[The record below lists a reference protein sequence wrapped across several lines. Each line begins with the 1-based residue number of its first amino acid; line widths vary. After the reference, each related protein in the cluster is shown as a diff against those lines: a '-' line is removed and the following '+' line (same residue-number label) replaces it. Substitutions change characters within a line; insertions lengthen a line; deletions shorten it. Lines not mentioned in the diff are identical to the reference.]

1 MANELPPLVQRVEA
15 DLSSL
20 ERGLD
25 RAGQQVEQFGR
36 DGAKAG
42 EKAARGF
49 ERALDTVNSNARLS
63 ANQLRNLG
71 YQANDVFTS
80 LGSGAPVLQVL
91 AQQGGQVYQAL
102 ADTPGGAAAGVK
114 DLARRTAGL
123 LTPAR
128 LVAGGMVGIGA
139 AAALLGV
146 RWDNAQSKIELG
158 LSGVGKASGATVRQI
173 NEISAAAASSGRMTA
188 SAAREAATAI
198 ATTGKVDASN
208 IPAILDLAPGYAKLF
223 GKDMAE
229 AGTDLARIFADPVKG
244 ADELDAR
251 LGILD
256 DRTRQYIRTL
266 AAQGDRQGA
275 IRTLAQLAQ
284 PELDRVAAKT
294 SLWARAWNS
303 VEAAADAAG
312 RAVVQATTGGSIDD
326 RLREAERRRSSAS
339 AAAAQ
344 SGNANP
350 VDQSYVDELR
360 RRGLTDRQIQQ
371 EVNPIAP
378 GAVDNARGLA
388 KALADA
394 EAQAEDLNEQAR
406 RQSAQSFNDTENA
419 IARDRS
425 KQAGEAT
432 RAVNT
437 EAESIEALENRYK
450 ALKAATES
458 NRAAGMLDNAD
469 QARASVDALGQRLQ
483 QLKEDYAAGGS
494 AAAAAVRAANFQQA
508 TAGLAAY
515 ARGLMEINQ
524 RFDELRR
531 NAVATTDAAKLPEAL
546 RTLEASRTAAT
557 AAYNTETRRQAVTST
572 TLPAGYV
579 DSIIKPESGG
589 DPTARNPR
597 STATGLGQFIEST
610 WLDVIQ
616 KIRPQLYGALGAA
629 ETAESRKRILA
640 LRTDPE
646 LNREAIGELGRQN
659 AVKLQDAG
667 FEASLRNLHLA
678 HFLGAQ
684 GAVSILRADPS
695 ANAAGV
701 LPGAA
706 AANPEV
712 FKRGNATVQDIL
724 NYGTARA
731 TGSGPAG
738 QAAQERIRQTQLQ
751 TAEIGK
757 SVTETERLQAA
768 ERLLA
773 EDRKQGGDISRE
785 FASATDLLTG
795 SNAKLTPELEAQR
808 AAFLKLVDAE
818 AAAVKGRQQSQF
830 SLDLRDQYGALGR
843 TPGEQQDFLTA
854 RRFGAEGSDEFNK
867 AYGQL
872 QDLRD
877 LTTTKA
883 DAGGFLKS
891 INSDLLRGASL
902 ADAMSNALSGLIA
915 KMGDRAIDT
924 LLNMAFGSNGGG
936 GAGGGGAGGLIGSLI
951 GALSGSGAVKA
962 ATGGRVSGPGSGTSD
977 SIAARLSNG
986 EYVVNAASTRANL
999 PLLEAINSGRAR
1011 RFATGGLVGA
1021 MPSVAAARPA
1031 FAGGGTFNLI
1041 DQRPAGS
1048 PDLAPTSR
1056 RNSSGGTDVIL
1067 RQAESGLAGRGRRGQ
1082 GPLASVFNSAATRN
1096 G

>member
-1 MANELPPLVQRVEA
+1 MANDLPPLIQRVEA
-15 DLSSL
+15 DLSGL
-20 ERGLD
+20 DRGLD
-25 RAGQQVEQFGR
+25 RAGQKVEQFGR

-49 ERALDTVNSNARLS
+49 ERALDTINSNARLS
-63 ANQLRNLG
+63 AHQLQNLS

-80 LGSGAPVLQVL
+80 LASGAPALQVL

-114 DLARRTAGL
+114 DLARRTGAL

-128 LVAGGMVGIGA
+128 LAAGGMVSIGA

-173 NEISAAAASSGRMTA
+173 NEISEAAASSGRMTA

-198 ATTGKVDASN
+198 AATGKVDASN
-208 IPAILDLAPGYAKLF
+208 LPAVLNLAPGYAKLF

-229 AGTDLARIFADPVKG
+229 AGADLARIFADPVKG

-312 RAVVQATTGGSIDD
+312 RAAVQATTGGSLDD

-350 VDQSYVDELR
+350 VDQTYVAELR
-360 RRGLTDRQIQQ
+360 RQGLSDRQIQQ

-406 RQSAQSFNDTENA
+406 RQGAQGFNDTENA

-432 RAVNT
+432 RAVNV

-450 ALKAATES
+450 ALKVATES
-458 NRAAGMLDNAD
+458 SRAAGMLDNAD

-546 RTLEASRTAAT
+546 RALEASRTAAT
-557 AAYNTETRRQAVTST
+557 AAYNTETRKQAVSST

-731 TGSGPAG
+731 TGAGPAG
-738 QAAQERIRQTQLQ
+738 QAAQERIRQTKLQ

-843 TPGEQQDFLTA
+843 TPGEQQDYLTA
-854 RRFGAEGSDEFNK
+854 RRFGAEGSDEFSK

-883 DAGGFLKS
+883 DAGGFLKG
-891 INSDLLRGASL
+891 INNDLLRGATL

-915 KMGDRAIDT
+915 KAGDRAIDG
-924 LLNMAFGSNGGG
+924 LLNMAFGSGSGSSSN
-936 GAGGGGAGGLIGSLI
+936 GGLIGSLI
-951 GALSGSGAVKA
+951 GALSGGVKA

-1021 MPSVAAARPA
+1021 MPAVAAARPA
-1031 FAGGGTFNLI
+1031 FVGGTFNLI

-1082 GPLASVFNSAATRN
+1082 GPLAPVFNSAATRI